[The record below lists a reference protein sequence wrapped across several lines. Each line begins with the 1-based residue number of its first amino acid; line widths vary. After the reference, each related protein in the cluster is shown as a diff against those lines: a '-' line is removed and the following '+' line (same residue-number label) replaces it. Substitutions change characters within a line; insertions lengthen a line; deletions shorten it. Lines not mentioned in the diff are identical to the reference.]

1 MIATSFGWGNFA
13 LAVAVVTWITSLK
26 SGFAKNWLSHDFGTP
41 LSWLGLAASF
51 PIGSRLARPSLS
63 VNPNLMSVQ
72 DAFRTRLALLQ
83 GAVPF
88 DVAGARQL
96 LAAAIR

>member
-1 MIATSFGWGNFA
+1 MVRASAQDAPVPRAG
-13 LAVAVVTWITSLK
+13 
-26 SGFAKNWLSHDFGTP
+26 P
-41 LSWLGLAASF
+41 LS
-51 PIGSRLARPSLS
+51 PLARLVTLS
-63 VNPNLMSVQ
+63 VNPDVMSVQ

-96 LAAAIR
+96 LAGTIW